1 MITFDLAKWVPKF
14 LLADKNGYALAKA
27 VEAAMNSMNEKI
39 QEGVDTITAPDK
51 MPEWRLD
58 EVANEYNILYDP
70 TADIEDKRSWIK
82 NAFATYRLY
91 GTVAG
96 LKQFLGAKFTSVSV
110 SEWQDVGGTP
120 FHFSVTVDGELTEEA
135 QEWAQK
141 SVAAVKNARS
151 VCDSITFSSD
161 SVTAVCY
168 LDAVPTGENTNDYAE
183 FIGGSEVELPPDSG
197 AINP

>member
-27 VEAAMNSMNEKI
+27 IEAAMNSMNEKI
-39 QEGVDTITAPDK
+39 QEGVDTITDPDK

-96 LKQFLGAKFTSVSV
+96 LKQFLGAKFTTITIAEWFR
-110 SEWQDVGGTP
+110 SESGVP
-120 FHFSVTVDGELTEEA
+120 FHFNVSVDGEPTPENQA
-135 QEWAQK
+135 WALK
-141 SVAAVKNARS
+141 AVETVKNARS
-151 VCDSITFSSD
+151 VCDGVFFSSD
-161 SVTAVCY
+161 TVDTNLYLVAEVTGM
-168 LDAVPTGENTNDYAE
+168 DTNDYAE
-183 FIGGSEVELPPDSG
+183 FIEGIELLPDSG
-197 AINP
+197 TINP